1 MDKSSTVL
9 DPGAGVQ
16 AAGTEEGRAVSHE
29 AQRLSELRIVLLG
42 ERVAGK
48 SSAGNTILGRKE
60 FVSCR
65 GTEQSVRRQG
75 EVAGRQVTVVDTP
88 GWYIVEE
95 VQQQVGQEVVRSA
108 SLCPPGPH
116 AILLVT
122 PLGSVTDR
130 TSAKEHLEL
139 LGETAWRHTLLLFTW
154 GDRLG
159 DTALEQHIQTGGQDL
174 QWLLQKCGNRYH
186 VLNNQNRQDSTQ
198 VTELLEKIEQL
209 LAESGGSF
217 CHPDRKTAPEL
228 AEGGR
233 ALCVPRETAGH
244 SRGTQAVWRQ
254 GMRRPVL
261 VIKQEWRED
270 RECWVMEETP
280 AEEGEALEEERGK
293 RQTMEA
299 LPGEG
304 LPAGAGVQAAGTEE
318 GRAVSHEAQRLS
330 ELRIVL
336 LGERVAGKSS
346 AGNTILG
353 RKEFVSCRGTEQ
365 SVRRQGEVA
374 GRQVTVVDTPGW
386 YIVEEVQ
393 QQVGQEVVRSA
404 SLCPPGP
411 HAILLV
417 TPLGSVTDRTSA
429 KEHLE
434 LLGKTAWR
442 HTLLL
447 FTWGDRLG
455 DTALEQHIQTG
466 GQDLQWLLQKCGNRY
481 HVLNNQNRQDST
493 QVTELLEKIEQLLAE
508 NSGEVFLNEEVH
520 QEVERMRRRSGD
532 DQEDDEGTEAA
543 GERGR
548 EPGSAC
554 QEEQQQG

>member
-1 MDKSSTVL
+1 IQAQSGVNHTG
-9 DPGAGVQ
+9 PGVQ

-139 LGETAWRHTLLLFTW
+139 LGETAWRHT
-154 GDRLG
+154 
-159 DTALEQHIQTGGQDL
+159 
-174 QWLLQKCGNRYH
+174 
-186 VLNNQNRQDSTQ
+186 
-198 VTELLEKIEQL
+198 
-209 LAESGGSF
+209 
-217 CHPDRKTAPEL
+217 
-228 AEGGR
+228 
-233 ALCVPRETAGH
+233 
-244 SRGTQAVWRQ
+244 
-254 GMRRPVL
+254 
-261 VIKQEWRED
+261 
-270 RECWVMEETP
+270 
-280 AEEGEALEEERGK
+280 
-293 RQTMEA
+293 
-299 LPGEG
+299 
-304 LPAGAGVQAAGTEE
+304 
-318 GRAVSHEAQRLS
+318 
-330 ELRIVL
+330 
-336 LGERVAGKSS
+336 
-346 AGNTILG
+346 
-353 RKEFVSCRGTEQ
+353 
-365 SVRRQGEVA
+365 
-374 GRQVTVVDTPGW
+374 
-386 YIVEEVQ
+386 
-393 QQVGQEVVRSA
+393 
-404 SLCPPGP
+404 
-411 HAILLV
+411 
-417 TPLGSVTDRTSA
+417 
-429 KEHLE
+429 
-434 LLGKTAWR
+434 
-442 HTLLL
+442 TLLL

-520 QEVERMRRRSGD
+520 QE
-532 DQEDDEGTEAA
+532 
-543 GERGR
+543 
-548 EPGSAC
+548 
-554 QEEQQQG
+554 